1 MKIAIFPGTF
11 DPFTIGHASIVERG
25 LLLFD
30 KVIIAIGVNDTKK
43 TLYTIEQRMEQI
55 SACYANE
62 PRVEICSYQ
71 GLTVQFAQDIKAGFI
86 LRGIRSL
93 TDFEYERLL
102 SDVNRTISDIETI
115 CLFTEPKYSGIQSN
129 VVRELLK
136 YNQDVSA
143 FVPQAI
149 LKFLKK

>member
-11 DPFTIGHASIVERG
+11 DPFTLGHASILERG

-43 TLYTIEQRMEQI
+43 TLYSIEERMEQI
-55 SACYANE
+55 SACYVNE

-102 SDVNRTISDIETI
+102 SDVNRTISDVETI
-115 CLFTEPKYSGIQSN
+115 CLFTEPKYSSIQSN

-136 YNQDVSA
+136 YNQDVRA